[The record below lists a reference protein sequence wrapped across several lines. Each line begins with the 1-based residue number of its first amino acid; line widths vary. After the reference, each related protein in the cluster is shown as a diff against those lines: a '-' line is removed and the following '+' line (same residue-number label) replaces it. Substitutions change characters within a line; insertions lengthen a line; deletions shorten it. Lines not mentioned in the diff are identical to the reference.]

1 MKMSEP
7 ARLSLVVVDD
17 RLCVDGML
25 DFTTAAGMAPTM
37 HACIAGLPQSF
48 TVDLSGLSDF
58 NSAVL
63 VFMLDCVRLSAK
75 ANKQCRFSGATPALG
90 NMLKMASLADLIQTE
105 QAIT

>member
-7 ARLSLVVVDD
+7 GQLSLVIVDD
-17 RLCVDGML
+17 RMRVDGML
-25 DFTTAAGMAPTM
+25 DFTTAARMAPM
-37 HACIAGLPQSF
+37 LEDCIAGLPGSF
-48 TVDLSGLSDF
+48 RVDLSGLSDF

-63 VFMLDCVRLSAK
+63 VFMLDCVRLAAK